1 MNNSNT
7 GASVEIIR
15 FLEWDE
21 TDAAGHHHYASVF
34 RWVEELEAKLY
45 RDLGL
50 PVTLFGQFQE
60 LRFKWNI
67 AVGFSLGKLL
77 EPS

>member
-1 MNNSNT
+1 MSNSNA

-50 PVTLFGQFQE
+50 PVTLF
-60 LRFKWNI
+60 
-67 AVGFSLGKLL
+67 
-77 EPS
+77 